1 MAKPVRTE
9 RKQAMAVLGGAGL
22 RKVLALPAFAL
33 VIFVLLIPLGRIL
46 VVSFTEPSATA
57 TAPHLPFGNYLQ
69 FTSDW
74 YYGGIAVRTLWMAV
88 IATVVSAFLAFPF
101 AVCLWQLPARLKLF
115 VTLISLSPMLV
126 SIVVR
131 AYGWIVILGDTGV
144 INRMLLAAGI
154 IGVPLQMMY
163 TDGAMLLGF
172 VYVEFPFM
180 VLAILTSLERI
191 PREVIEA
198 ARTLGASPFRTI
210 TNVVLPLAWPGVI
223 AGATIVFSLC
233 MTAFVTPLLMGGSGA
248 KVLTTLIYQ
257 QFVVSFNWPLGA
269 VAAVVLLFLSLGVVA
284 IFTFAVTRSSG
295 RPPGS

>member
-9 RKQAMAVLGGAGL
+9 RKQAMAVLGGTSM
-22 RKVLALPAFAL
+22 RRVLAVPALAL
-33 VIFVLLIPLGRIL
+33 VIFVLLIPLGKIL

-74 YYGGIAVRTLWMAV
+74 YYGSIAVRTLWMAIV
-88 IATVVSAFLAFPF
+88 ATVISALLAFPF
-101 AVCLWQLPARLKLF
+101 GVCLWQLRARLKLF

-144 INRMLLAAGI
+144 INRMLLTAGI
-154 IGVPLQMMY
+154 IDAPMQMMY

-191 PREVIEA
+191 PREVVEA
-198 ARTLGASPFRTI
+198 ARTLGASPLRTI
-210 TNVVLPLAWPGVI
+210 TNVVLPLARPGVI

-269 VAAVVLLFLSLGVVA
+269 VAAVILLILSLGVVA

-295 RPPGS
+295 RPARS